1 MFIELIARILG
12 AERRFATSNRLE
24 NNAAPSVTARKD
36 STEKYQ
42 KDIAALEER
51 YGKLSSQ
58 TGLSINLTLK
68 EALALMPRGRKR
80 IDAYTG
86 LMSYLKREYGI
97 TLTITSQKSKPQ

>member
-1 MFIELIARILG
+1 MFTQLIARILG
-12 AERRFATSNRLE
+12 AERRSTTPNRLE
-24 NNAAPSVTARKD
+24 NDAAPSVIAKKD
-36 STEKYQ
+36 STGKYQ
-42 KDIAALEER
+42 KDIAALEDR

-68 EALALMPRGRKR
+68 EALALMPRSRKR

-97 TLTITSQKSKPQ
+97 TLTIKLQKTKS

>member
-1 MFIELIARILG
+1 MLDFIREILG
-12 AERRFATSNRLE
+12 AERRSTTSNRLE
-24 NNAAPSVTARKD
+24 SEAAPSVTTRKD

-42 KDIAALEER
+42 EDIAALEEK

-80 IDAYTG
+80 IDAYSG
-86 LMSYLKREYGI
+86 LISHLKREYDI

>member
-1 MFIELIARILG
+1 MFTEFIARILG
-12 AERRFATSNRLE
+12 AERNSVSNRLE
-24 NNAAPSVTARKD
+24 IDAAPSVTARKD

-42 KDIAALEER
+42 KDIAALEKK
-51 YGKLSSQ
+51 YDKLSSQ

-80 IDAYTG
+80 IDAYSG
-86 LMSYLKREYGI
+86 LISHLKREYDI

>member
-1 MFIELIARILG
+1 MFTDFIKQILG
-12 AERRFATSNRLE
+12 AERRSTTPNRLE
-24 NNAAPSVTARKD
+24 KDAAPSVTARKD
-36 STEKYQ
+36 STGKYR
-42 KDIAALEER
+42 KDIAALEEK
-51 YGKLSSQ
+51 YGKLSTQ